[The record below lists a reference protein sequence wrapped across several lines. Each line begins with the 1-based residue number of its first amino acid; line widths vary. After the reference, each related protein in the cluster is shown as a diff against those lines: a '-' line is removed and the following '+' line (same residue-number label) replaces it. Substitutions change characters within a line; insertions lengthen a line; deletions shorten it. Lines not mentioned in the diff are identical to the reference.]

1 MNFGF
6 LPFRKNNIP
15 DRNDELK
22 PILKD
27 TFARL
32 KRGEVSKKEQ
42 AALAALLLAATCGI
56 GYGAF
61 IHAPLAEQE
70 ALKAAMKTSVAH
82 AQEANEEQVQN
93 TKPLLKE
100 TDVEKALADDIAS
113 DPNVAIANEEVVSG
127 GGSEGNLN
135 VVIEHNGPAET
146 LTQYLETLE
155 SLPYRVVMDSVSYI
169 KDPSNME
176 STTIRLSIPYE
187 IVDNSLE
194 AKDIESPA
202 PSAPSTPAQ
211 TPETTATPTTG
222 SSSGSSS
229 TSSTTSGSWTP
240 SRSTGSSYSY
250 SKTPSTTVRPS
261 TSTSSSSSTSKS
273 SGTSST
279 QKHEAKKPA
288 NPAKKDQVKPQ
299 SEKPPMTSETT
310 YLAPPITRY
319 SVIDTFLRATGDG
332 TFEVSLETDS
342 TEEMPKEKRIGNLVF
357 TTPTL
362 GEEGQAVQRE
372 IFLDTGGFY
381 LPKNGYEFS
390 IDIVP
395 DPNVGG
401 EYSLLLSDLEGRTKE
416 VLPVRKTDVGDGFTR
431 LFFPLNGMDGTVR
444 AVQMRY
450 KFQDPG
456 EASVSIPMKN
466 VQILSHEK

>member
-1 MNFGF
+1 MNFDF
-6 LPFRKNNIP
+6 LPFGKKNIP

-22 PILKD
+22 PIFKD

-42 AALAALLLAATCGI
+42 AALAALLLAATCGV

-82 AQEANEEQVQN
+82 AQEATDEPVQN
-93 TKPLLKE
+93 AKPLLKE
-100 TDVEKALADDIAS
+100 TDVEKAIEDDIAS
-113 DPNVAIANEEVVSG
+113 DPNVAIANEEVAGG
-127 GGSEGNLN
+127 GGSEGNSNL
-135 VVIEHNGPAET
+135 VIEHNGPAET

-155 SLPYRVVMDSVSYI
+155 SLPYKVVIDSVSYS

-194 AKDIESPA
+194 SKEFETSSPST
-202 PSAPSTPAQ
+202 PSAPAQ

-222 SSSGSSS
+222 SGSSS
-229 TSSTTSGSWTP
+229 TSSSSSSTSSSWTP
-240 SRSTGSSYSY
+240 SSSTRSSSSYTR
-250 SKTPSTTVRPS
+250 TPSTTVRPS
-261 TSTSSSSSTSKS
+261 ASSSSSTSKN

-279 QKHEAKKPA
+279 KKPDTKKPA
-288 NPAKKDQVKPQ
+288 SPAKKAQVKPQ

-319 SVIDTFLRATGDG
+319 SVMDAILTVTGDG
-332 TFEVSLETDS
+332 TFETSLDTDS
-342 TEEMPKEKRIGNLVF
+342 TEDMAKENRVGNLAF
-357 TTPTL
+357 STPEL
-362 GEEGQAVQRE
+362 EEGGQAVKRE

-395 DPNVGG
+395 DSSVGG
-401 EYSLLLSDLEGRTKE
+401 EFSLLLSDLDGHTKE
-416 VLPVRKTDVGDGFTR
+416 VLPIRKAEVDNGFTR
-431 LFFPLNGMDGTVR
+431 LFFPLNGMDGTMR

-456 EASVSIPMKN
+456 GVSVNIPMKN
-466 VQILSHEK
+466 VQILSREK

>member
-1 MNFGF
+1 MNFDF
-6 LPFRKNNIP
+6 LPFGKKNIP

-22 PILKD
+22 PIFKD

-42 AALAALLLAATCGI
+42 AALAALLLAATCGV

-82 AQEANEEQVQN
+82 AQEATDEPVQN
-93 TKPLLKE
+93 AKPLLKE
-100 TDVEKALADDIAS
+100 TDVEKAIEDDIAS
-113 DPNVAIANEEVVSG
+113 DPNVAVANEEVASG

-135 VVIEHNGPAET
+135 LVIEHNGPAET

-155 SLPYRVVMDSVSYI
+155 SLPYKVVIDSVSYS

-194 AKDIESPA
+194 SKEFETSPSST
-202 PSAPSTPAQ
+202 PSAPAQ
-211 TPETTATPTTG
+211 TPETTATPATGSG
-222 SSSGSSS
+222 SSSSSSSS
-229 TSSTTSGSWTP
+229 TSSSSWTP
-240 SRSTGSSYSY
+240 SSSTRSSSSYTR
-250 SKTPSTTVRPS
+250 TPSTTVRPS
-261 TSTSSSSSTSKS
+261 TSSSTSKS
-273 SGTSST
+273 SGTST
-279 QKHEAKKPA
+279 TKKPDTKKPSS
-288 NPAKKDQVKPQ
+288 PAKKDQVKPQ

-319 SVIDTFLRATGDG
+319 SVMDAILTVTGDG
-332 TFEVSLETDS
+332 TFEVSLDTDS
-342 TEEMPKEKRIGNLVF
+342 TEDMAKENRVGNLVF
-357 TTPTL
+357 STPES
-362 GEEGQAVQRE
+362 EEGSQGVKRE

-395 DPNVGG
+395 DTSVGG
-401 EYSLLLSDLEGRTKE
+401 DFSLLLSDLEGHTKE
-416 VLPVRKTDVGDGFTR
+416 VLPTRKAEVDNGFTR
-431 LFFPLNGMDGTVR
+431 LFFPLNGMDGTMR
-444 AVQMRY
+444 AVQMRF

-456 EASVSIPMKN
+456 GVSVNIPMKN
-466 VQILSHEK
+466 VQILSREK